1 MKRLLGYANWDWEIC
16 GIKSFFGGTMS
27 RSKAST
33 QEKELRR
40 MCARCGWDWKAT
52 GGRVCKKCGCKRTD
66 TFYLN
71 KKPARPSAMF
81 PTEI

>member
-1 MKRLLGYANWDWEIC
+1 
-16 GIKSFFGGTMS
+16 MS
-27 RSKAST
+27 RPKDN

-52 GGRVCKKCGCKRTD
+52 GGRVCKKCGCRRTD

-71 KKPARPSAMF
+71 KKVKRPSAMF
-81 PTEI
+81 PEEI